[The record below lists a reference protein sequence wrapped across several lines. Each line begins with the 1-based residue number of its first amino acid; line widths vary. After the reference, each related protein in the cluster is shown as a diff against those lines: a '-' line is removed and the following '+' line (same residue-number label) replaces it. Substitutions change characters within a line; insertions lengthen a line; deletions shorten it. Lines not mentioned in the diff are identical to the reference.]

1 MRNNDDSSS
10 NKKLSKS
17 FIWIAWLM
25 AFGLLI
31 FAFQDYLDNQWN
43 PNTSPE
49 SSFSS
54 AGKAQVVLKQ
64 NRQGHYITA
73 GAINNQPVLF
83 LLDTGATQVSI
94 PQVVANTLNLP
105 TYGSYPVQTAN
116 GTVNVYRTKIDTLT
130 FGNITLKDV
139 QGHINPG
146 MKSNEILLGMSALKR
161 VEFRQT
167 GKQLILTER

>member
-1 MRNNDDSSS
+1 MKENEEPYT
-10 NKKLSKS
+10 NKQLSKS

-31 FAFQDYLDNQWN
+31 FAFQDYLDNQRN
-43 PNTSPE
+43 PNTSPDT
-49 SSFSS
+49 SYST

-64 NRQGHYITA
+64 NRQGHYMTA
-73 GAINNQPVLF
+73 GAINTEPVIF

-94 PQVVANTLNLP
+94 PQVVANKLDLP
-105 TYGSYPVQTAN
+105 TFGSYPVQTAN
-116 GTVNVYRTKIDTLT
+116 GTVTVYSTKIDSLT
-130 FGNITLKDV
+130 FGNITLNDV